1 MSRHRTNRPSGFL
14 AASALMILLA
24 SGAAVAQQA
33 PQAQPRPAATPQAPQ
48 QPQPQQRP
56 PIEIT
61 PQNPNFG
68 NVHPDELIHQTFTIR
83 NTGSRALHIA
93 DYRVACNCTTARVNG
108 NTISPG
114 QSITVDVT
122 VDLRGSIGDVKKDVN
137 LIFTG
142 YSAPVRLE
150 MTGTMNY
157 AIVATPDRAM
167 PSPQRTGQ
175 LTLTSTDGR
184 PFKVLGANSTP
195 VQVLKAE
202 PSGGE
207 RALKVTFAYDLG
219 ADTPMPHDLVI
230 ETDHPDAPV
239 IALPVM
245 LGEVTDPEMEYIKVL
260 REIFIQRKGLN
271 VGVVRPSKP
280 IEFKTNLTMRDET
293 LPVKV
298 YADSPDIDVE
308 LVSNEAY
315 GYGKGREI
323 TVRVTNKGVRSGHL
337 LTPIY
342 FQVEEFTTRIWAS
355 GSLRSDDGV
364 TGSAA
369 ATGS

>member
-1 MSRHRTNRPSGFL
+1 MIRHRTVRRTG
-14 AASALMILLA
+14 LLA
-24 SGAAVAQQA
+24 SSTLAILLSTGVAAARQT
-33 PQAQPRPAATPQAPQ
+33 PQAQPHPAVPQ
-48 QPQPQQRP
+48 QPQQRP
-56 PIEIT
+56 PVEIT
-61 PQNPNFG
+61 PQSPDFG

-150 MTGTMNY
+150 LTGTMNY
-157 AIVATPDRAM
+157 AVVATPDRAM

-175 LTLTSTDGR
+175 FTLTSTDGR
-184 PFKVLGANSTP
+184 PFKVLAANSTP
-195 VQVLKAE
+195 VRILKAE
-202 PSGGE
+202 PAGGE
-207 RALKVTFAYDLG
+207 RALKITFAYDLG

-271 VGVVRPSKP
+271 VGVVTPSKP
-280 IEFKTNLTMRDET
+280 VEFKTNLTMRDET

-298 YADSPDIDVE
+298 FADSPDIEVE
-308 LVSNEAY
+308 LASNQAY

-323 TVRVTNKGVRSGHL
+323 TVRITNKGVREGHL

-342 FQVEEFTTRIWAS
+342 FQVEEFTARIWAS
-355 GSLRSDDGV
+355 GSLRPDNGV

-369 ATGS
+369 APGG